1 MEPGGIRPKSSA
13 CPYVGAWLIVARGCG
28 HVKSTDQ
35 SAATPFRA
43 IVAAHRAGLLQSTT
57 SDVCSHGLAEYLREG
72 DMAYEYEINELAK
85 EESWRMFRII
95 GEFVEGFDNLT
106 GIEPAVTI
114 YGSARLTADDEL
126 YAQAE
131 GIAYRLG
138 QLGFSIVT
146 GGGPGV
152 MEAANKGALRAGVQS
167 VGLNI
172 ELPEEQL
179 PNKYATKSMKFNHFF
194 SRKVMLVK
202 YATAFVI
209 MPGGLG
215 TLDELTEVLT
225 LMQTHK
231 IKPFPVV
238 LFNSGFWQGFLDWL
252 RNVILSRK
260 YVSASDFDLLRVLDS
275 PEEVAETIRRWYV
288 RHEVVGKKALVK

>member
-1 MEPGGIRPKSSA
+1 MP
-13 CPYVGAWLIVARGCG
+13 
-28 HVKSTDQ
+28 
-35 SAATPFRA
+35 
-43 IVAAHRAGLLQSTT
+43 
-57 SDVCSHGLAEYLREG
+57 
-72 DMAYEYEINELAK
+72 YEYEINELAK

-95 GEFVEGFDNLT
+95 GEFVEGFDKLA

-114 YGSARLTADDEL
+114 YGSSRVSAGDPL
-126 YAQAE
+126 YAE
-131 GIAYRLG
+131 TEEIAYRLG

-146 GGGPGV
+146 GGGPGI
-152 MEAANKGALRAGVQS
+152 MEAANKGGRGAGVTS

-172 ELPEEQL
+172 SLPEEQVA
-179 PNKYATKSMKFNHFF
+179 NIYATKSLTFNHFF
-194 SRKVMLVK
+194 TRKVMLVK

-238 LFNSGFWQGFLDWL
+238 LYDSEFWKGFLDWL
-252 RNVILSRK
+252 RNTVLSRG
-260 YVSASDFDLLRVLDS
+260 YISEEDFDLLRVLDR
-275 PEEVAETIRRWYV
+275 PDEVVEAIKRWHV
-288 RHEVVGKKALVK
+288 AHEVIGKKALRK